1 MLILFKIILE
11 KKLSKNILITGG
23 AGFIAHHVVDKILKT
38 TDWNIVTLDRL
49 DFSGN
54 LNRLNEIVKSYPVN
68 EQKRVK
74 VVHHDL
80 KAELNPEII
89 AAIGKIDYISHLAA
103 GSHVD
108 RSIHF
113 PLEFVYDNVVG
124 TANILNYA
132 RRCDNLE
139 RFAYFSTDEVFGPA
153 PIGVN
158 YKEND
163 RYNSTNP
170 YSATKAG
177 AEELVVAFENTYNL
191 PCIITHTMNVF
202 GERQNPEKYIPMVIK
217 KVRDQEVVT
226 VHADRNKKIAGSR
239 HYIHAEDV
247 ANALLFLFKYDISN
261 LKPDITGAK
270 CQKFNIVGKDEI
282 DNLELAEFIAT
293 SQDKTLKYE
302 MVDFHSQR
310 PGHDLRYSLNGEK
323 MKSMGWE
330 PKSAYNRL
338 EDVIDWSLKN
348 DRWLSI

>member
-1 MLILFKIILE
+1 MS
-11 KKLSKNILITGG
+11 KKILITGG
-23 AGFIAHHVVDKILKT
+23 AGFIAHHIIDKILST
-38 TDWNIVTLDRL
+38 TDWHIITLDRL

-54 LNRLNEIVKSYPVN
+54 LNRLKEVVSSYPSS

-74 VVHHDL
+74 VIHHDL

-89 AAIGKIDYISHLAA
+89 AAIGKVDLISHLAA

-108 RSIHF
+108 RSISY
-113 PLEFVYDNVVG
+113 PLEFVMDNVVG

-132 RRCDNLE
+132 RNLDSLE

-153 PIGVN
+153 PEGVF

-177 AEELVVAFENTYNL
+177 AEELVVAYENTYGL
-191 PCIITHTMNVF
+191 PSIITHTMNVF
-202 GERQNPEKYIPMVIK
+202 GERQSPEKFIPMVIK
-217 KVRDQEVVT
+217 KVRDDKVVT
-226 VHADRNKKIAGSR
+226 IHSNPQKTQAGSR

-247 ANALLFLFKYDISN
+247 ADALLFLFSYDLGS
-261 LKPDITGAK
+261 LKPDDTGAK

-282 DNLELAEFIAT
+282 DNLSLAQFIAEV
-293 SQDKTLKYE
+293 QNKELKYE

-310 PGHDLRYSLNGEK
+310 PGHDLRYSLDGTK

-330 PKSAYNRL
+330 PGSVYDKLKDTINWTL
-338 EDVIDWSLKN
+338 ENS
-348 DRWLSI
+348 RWLKI